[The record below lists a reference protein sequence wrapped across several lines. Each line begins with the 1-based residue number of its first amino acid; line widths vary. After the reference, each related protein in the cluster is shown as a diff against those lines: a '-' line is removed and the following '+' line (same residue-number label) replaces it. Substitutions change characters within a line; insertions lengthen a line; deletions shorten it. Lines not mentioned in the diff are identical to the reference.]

1 MKYDFDLITIGLGP
15 AGMAVSVMGA
25 EMGLKVCAIE
35 KHKIGG
41 ECMNVGCIPSKALL
55 EIARK
60 QFVKKVPLQNT
71 PFAGIQKDLDFIGEH
86 KTKKMFEKVHLV
98 INQGRAEFID
108 KHTVKVGEK
117 TYTAKKIFIA
127 TGTKPLIPPIDG
139 INDIDYLTNE
149 NIFKQDSIPKSLTV
163 IGGGAIG
170 AEMAQAFARLGTNVT
185 IVQYDSYLVPAGDQE
200 AGELLQSV
208 FDRENIKY
216 LNERKILKACKEG
229 ELVTIETDK
238 GDKITSE
245 KLLVAAGRKID
256 MASLKLENAGIKT
269 GLKGEV
275 IVNKHLQT
283 NVSNIY
289 AVGDCNGKVLLSH
302 AAMMQGMIGI
312 MNSMMPF
319 FMKQDID
326 KYVIPWTVFTDP
338 QISFVGMSEKQLKQK
353 NIKYDTVKVNYDDYG
368 AAIAE
373 KKEVG
378 FVKVFV
384 SKLGKIYGASIAGYG
399 SGEMINEWALAIQKN
414 IKIYDIMLLAHSFPT
429 MGFLTKRVAETWM
442 MEKMK
447 LTNIQRM
454 LKLVTKFY

>member
-1 MKYDFDLITIGLGP
+1 MKYEFDLITIGLGP

-60 QFVKKVPLQNT
+60 QFVKKISLQDS
-71 PFAGIQKDLDFIGEH
+71 PFSGIQRDLDFIGEH

-98 INQGRAEFID
+98 LDQGEAEFVN

-117 TYTAKKIFIA
+117 TYSAKKIFIA
-127 TGTKPLIPPIDG
+127 TGTKPLILPIKG

-149 NIFKQDSIPKSLTV
+149 NIFKQDSIPKSLTI

-170 AEMAQAFARLGTNVT
+170 AEMAQAFARLGTDVT
-185 IVQYDSYLVPAGDQE
+185 IVQYDSYLVPAGDRD

-216 LNERKILKACKEG
+216 LNERKIIKTCKEN
-229 ELVTIETDK
+229 ELVAIETDK
-238 GDKITSE
+238 GEKIISE
-245 KLLVAAGRKID
+245 KLLIAAGRKID
-256 MASLKLENAGIKT
+256 MTPLKLENAGVKT
-269 GLKGEV
+269 GTKGEV
-275 IVNKHLQT
+275 IVNKYLQT
-283 NVSNIY
+283 NVPNIY

-319 FMKQDID
+319 FMMQNID
-326 KYVIPWTVFTDP
+326 KYFIPWTVFTDP
-338 QISFVGMSEKQLKQK
+338 QVSYVGISEKQLKEK
-353 NIKYDTVKVNYDDYG
+353 NIKYDTVKVNYADYG

-373 KKEVG
+373 KKEDG

-384 SKLGKIYGASIAGYG
+384 SKFGKIYGASIVGYG

-414 IKIYDIMLLAHSFPT
+414 IKLYDIMMLAHSFPT
-429 MGFLTKRVAETWM
+429 MGFLTKRVAEVWM

-447 LTNIQRM
+447 QKNIQWM
-454 LKLVTKFY
+454 LKLITRLY